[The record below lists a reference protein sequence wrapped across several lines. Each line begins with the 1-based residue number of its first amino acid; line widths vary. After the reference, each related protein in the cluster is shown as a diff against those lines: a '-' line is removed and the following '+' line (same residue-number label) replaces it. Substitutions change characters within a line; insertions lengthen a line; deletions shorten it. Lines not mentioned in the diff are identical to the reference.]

1 MLAFALRLSNL
12 ELLPIFYDEALY
24 LEWARKTYERLD
36 LNIALNEVSTLQVWL
51 IALFYGMSPS
61 ALWVGR
67 FVSVMAGVL
76 TAALCYAIAWE
87 LYANKRVAQL
97 AALLYAVVPY
107 AVFHDRLAQND
118 GILALFLAL
127 VVYLTVLNVNYLRT
141 RSSGRPHKRFIPFVT
156 TLFLFLALGLAV
168 LTKRSGILFM
178 ATPLLAVVIL
188 QGKVGLQQGW
198 RWLIGACVGS
208 VLIVIPIIIIASGT
222 SDQLLNQVS
231 SLDPSIYVSQFSE
244 NILELGEWFYRYFLP
259 PALVLVVIGILAS
272 LFDSRRRSDL
282 FLIVV
287 ALLPIALFTVLSRRW
302 YPRYLVPSIFPL
314 IIVLASQIVLLASRQ
329 KTVDPDSQQNRTSII
344 NNPKLVAPVIAIIIL
359 PMLWFDLKLI
369 TDPVQTPLAREDKR
383 QYIAGMPAGYGLRDA
398 AGYLIQVADQGH
410 AIWVWRNNR
419 SVPPNLGLK
428 HYLPR
433 RDDIK
438 LKTFRT
444 DRRSWAEIEGDFD
457 ESAQEHLTYL
467 VLNIPYEKGVPDLA
481 EITRLEP
488 LKSYPKPGDAGFYIG
503 VYRWL
508 SPLEYILLTSNL
520 SPNTNIGLPSEQ
532 PIALLPTARD
542 SFDLINLDASITDP
556 QTLGQFI
563 ADEGLDYVVLEDR
576 YLQEVGL
583 LAEDG
588 VLTRLPDLWSIE
600 ANYQNCRVCLFRI
613 WEEDQEV
620 PVASLDGGVQL
631 ASVQVPEAPWPNTEL
646 LQVTLY
652 WRTSLPAPDEDLAVF
667 LHAVNEQGQLVTQ
680 HDKTWLDAGFPALL
694 RQPTD
699 ILSQVFELDLSSVQG
714 NICLYAGIYR
724 RSTGERLPAY
734 QADQPL
740 PDNAI
745 LLACGDMG

>member
-1 MLAFALRLSNL
+1 
-12 ELLPIFYDEALY
+12 
-24 LEWARKTYERLD
+24 
-36 LNIALNEVSTLQVWL
+36 
-51 IALFYGMSPS
+51 
-61 ALWVGR
+61 
-67 FVSVMAGVL
+67 MAGVL
-76 TAALCYAIAWE
+76 TAAVCYAIAWQ
-87 LYANKRVAQL
+87 LYANKWVAQL

-127 VVYLTVLNVNYLRT
+127 AVYLTVLNVNYLRT
-141 RSSGRPHKRFIPFVT
+141 KSSGRPDRRFLPFVT
-156 TLFLFLALGLAV
+156 TLFLFLALGLAI
-168 LTKRSGILFM
+168 LTKRSGILFI
-178 ATPLLAVVIL
+178 ATPLLALVIL

-208 VLIVIPIIIIASGT
+208 VLIVIPIVIIASGT
-222 SDQLLNQVS
+222 SNQLLNQVS
-231 SLDPSIYVSQFSE
+231 SLDPSIYASQFTE

-259 PALVLVVIGILAS
+259 PALVLLVIGILAS

-287 ALLPIALFTVLSRRW
+287 ALIPIALFTLLSRRW

-314 IIVLASQIVLLASRQ
+314 IIVLASQIVLLTSRQ
-329 KTVDPDSQQNRTSII
+329 KTDDLDSRQDHSGKS
-344 NNPKLVAPVIAIIIL
+344 NNLKLIAPVIAIIIL

-369 TDPVQTPLAREDKR
+369 TDPVQTPLSREDKR
-383 QYIAGMPAGYGLRDA
+383 QYIAGMPAGFGLRDA
-398 AGYLIQVADQGH
+398 AGYLIQAADQGQT
-410 AIWVWRNNR
+410 IMVWRNNR
-419 SVPPNLGLK
+419 SVPPRLGLK
-428 HYLPR
+428 HYVPG

-438 LKTFRT
+438 LKTFYT
-444 DRRSWAEIEGDFD
+444 DRGSWAEIESDFD
-457 ESAQEHLTYL
+457 ESAQEYLTYL

-508 SPLEYILLTSNL
+508 SPLEYTLLASNI
-520 SPNTNIGLPSEQ
+520 SPSSKIGLPSDQ
-532 PIALLPTARD
+532 PIASLPTAKD
-542 SFDLINLDASITDP
+542 SFGLINLDASVTDP
-556 QTLGQFI
+556 PTLGQFI
-563 ADEGLDYVVLEDR
+563 ADEELDYVVLEDQ
-576 YLQEVGL
+576 YLQKVGL

-588 VLTRLPDLWSIE
+588 VLTRLPDRWSVE
-600 ANYQNCRVCLFRI
+600 ANYGDCRVCLFRI
-613 WEEDQEV
+613 WEEDQKV
-620 PVASLDGGVQL
+620 PIATLDRGVQL

-652 WRTSLPAPDEDLAVF
+652 WQTSLPAPDEDMAVF
-667 LHAVNEQGQLVTQ
+667 LHAINEQGQLVAQ
-680 HDKTWLDAGFPALL
+680 HDKTWLDGGFPALL
-694 RQPTD
+694 HQPTD
-699 ILSQVFELDLSSVQG
+699 ILSQGFELDLSSAEG
-714 NICLYAGIYR
+714 NICLYTGIYL